1 MKYPGKRLPLVAA
14 NWKMNTLPGGAGALV
29 EEYGDEML
37 CGNPELVVC
46 PPFTHLAALGLTL
59 GAAGCLGA
67 QNCSEHL
74 SGAFTSEI
82 SAAMLRD
89 LGCRYVI
96 LGHSECRLRN
106 PMESLRIPEKIAQAL
121 AHGLTPI
128 YCCGEDLPIRQSG
141 AELDFIARQLADDLP
156 PELKLNSHKL
166 VIAYE
171 PVWAIGTG
179 KHASPEMA
187 QQMHVFIRSRL
198 KDMMGIEAER
208 TRILYGGSVQADNA
222 AGFASQTDIDGVL
235 VGGASLKPADFR
247 AIFGAFAAKGQ

>member
-1 MKYPGKRLPLVAA
+1 MVAA
-14 NWKMNTLPGGAGALV
+14 NWKMNTLPGGAGTLV
-29 EEYGDEML
+29 EAYGAEML
-37 CGNPELVVC
+37 CGHPELVVC
-46 PPFTHLAALGLTL
+46 PPFTHLATL
-59 GAAGCLGA
+59 GPSLGNAGCLGA

-74 SGAFTSEI
+74 SGAYTSEI

-106 PMESLRIPEKIAQAL
+106 PMESLRMPEKMAQAI
-121 AHGLTPI
+121 ANGLTPI
-128 YCCGEDLPIRQSG
+128 YCCGEDLPIRESG
-141 AELDFIARQLADDLP
+141 AELEFIARQLADDLP
-156 PELKLNSHKL
+156 NELKLNAQNL
-166 VIAYE
+166 VVAYE

-198 KDMMGIEAER
+198 MDVMGIEAER
-208 TRILYGGSVQADNA
+208 TRILYGGSVQGNNA
-222 AGFASQTDIDGVL
+222 AGFASQPDIDGVL

-247 AIFGAFAAKGQ
+247 SIFEAFARKGS